1 VDLEPLL
8 LLMSVSVRNLPTSI
22 AALHYMKIGSFKK
35 TPRAFSNLEA
45 LVVIVI
51 TIALSLVLV
60 PALAYRIG
68 WMEPPRGDID
78 INLRPV
84 AHPGTSF
91 IPKNYRLDDDHE
103 KNVKNQK

>member
-1 VDLEPLL
+1 
-8 LLMSVSVRNLPTSI
+8 MSVSVRNLPTSI
-22 AALHYMKIGSFKK
+22 AALQYMKIGSFKK

-45 LVVIVI
+45 LAVIVI

-78 INLRPV
+78 INLRP
-84 AHPGTSF
+84 TSF